1 MYCFLNKSPPWTE
14 IGTAPHLHGIF
25 NSIFLQRVR
34 AFTRADVIME
44 VETGGKFS
52 LFDGMVSGDFISLVC
67 VVFYYQTYCN
77 ICYPLL
83 SSRMMP

>member
-67 VVFYYQTYCN
+67 ILLSEVYCN
-77 ICYPLL
+77 ISYPLL
-83 SSRMMP
+83 SYRMMP